1 MIRPM
6 RDYIVVKPIPREQS
20 KVLIVISD
28 EKYNLGLV
36 VAVGPGLP
44 DKRGNH
50 IRMAV
55 KVGDTVRYGNGDY
68 LDWPIIKDGGEDYQ
82 MIREPDVVGVIE
94 PALEAA

>member
-20 KVLIVISD
+20 KVLVVISD

-50 IRMAV
+50 QPMAV
-55 KVGDTVRYGNGDY
+55 KAGDTIRYGNGDY
-68 LDWPIIKDGGEDYQ
+68 LDWPIVRDGGVDYQ
-82 MIREPDVVGVIE
+82 MIREPDVVGVVE
-94 PALEAA
+94 LQARAA